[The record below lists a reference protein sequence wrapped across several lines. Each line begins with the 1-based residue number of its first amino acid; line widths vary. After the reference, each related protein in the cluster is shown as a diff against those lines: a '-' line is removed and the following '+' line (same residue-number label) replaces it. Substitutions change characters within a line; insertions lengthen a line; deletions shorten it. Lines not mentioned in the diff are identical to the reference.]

1 MMQPAYLNCVFHLH
15 YETYYKE
22 LAYGQQK
29 IYLFQK
35 VQQHFVGMLS
45 VDNNKINL
53 RNINSEALKNT
64 RFMVELDNCI
74 IIIKNVPSQVCK
86 QCGEVSYSDEVAKQ
100 LEKLVNRVRD
110 SITEITV
117 INYSEKVA

>member
-1 MMQPAYLNCVFHLH
+1 
-15 YETYYKE
+15 
-22 LAYGQQK
+22 
-29 IYLFQK
+29 
-35 VQQHFVGMLS
+35 
-45 VDNNKINL
+45 
-53 RNINSEALKNT
+53 
-64 RFMVELDNCI
+64 MVELDNCI

>member
-1 MMQPAYLNCVFHLH
+1 MNCFMCKGKL
-15 YETYYKE
+15 E
-22 LAYGQQK
+22 
-29 IYLFQK
+29 
-35 VQQHFVGMLS
+35 
-45 VDNNKINL
+45 N
-53 RNINSEALKNT
+53 KNT
-64 RFMVELDNCI
+64 TFMVELDNCI

-117 INYSEKVA
+117 INYSEKVAYKW